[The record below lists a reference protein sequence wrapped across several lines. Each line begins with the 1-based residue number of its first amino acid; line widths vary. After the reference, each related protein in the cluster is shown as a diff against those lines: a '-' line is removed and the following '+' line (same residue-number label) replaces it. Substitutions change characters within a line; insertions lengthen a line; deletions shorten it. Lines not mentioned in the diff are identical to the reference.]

1 MRVPATRARLA
12 LVGAGIATLGVF
24 ALSLRVGPT
33 DIDLGAY
40 VDAVFAY
47 DPDLDTHLVA
57 RGIRLPRALLA
68 LLVGGSLAAAGAVM
82 QGVSRNPLAGPSLL
96 GLSGG
101 ASLATLIALVS
112 LPHLT
117 YTGSIFASLL
127 GAAVG
132 YGAVLAVA
140 ALSPGGFSPTR
151 LTLAGA
157 ALAALFS
164 AVTHGLLI
172 TFGMADKVLFWTA
185 GGITNATWDQLTTV
199 LPFLGVGAVVALALA
214 PAVSILNLGRETAV
228 GLGQNIIAV
237 RVGATASVLLLAG
250 GAAAVAGPVAFV
262 GLMVPH
268 LCRLIVGPDYRR
280 VIPLS
285 MLVGAAMTGLAD
297 VGARALLGDGELPLG
312 VVTALVGAPCFVWL
326 IRGHRRQNL
335 DGGAPTSAPRRAPRP
350 RPRTVPILIGALLTA
365 AVIAL
370 HVGRYEMSTAAI
382 IDTLLG
388 DGTPEQTLVLLS
400 LRLPRIAFGV
410 LVGAGISV
418 SGVLLQGVL
427 RNDLAEPGLIGVS
440 AGAGFAV
447 IAALWLLGPA
457 LLSSTLLLPAIALV
471 GALAATATVALL
483 GFGASP
489 SSPLLVL
496 IGVAVSSAL
505 GAGSMLI
512 SLQMSDSDHAFA
524 VAWAAGS
531 LNAGDWSDVAL
542 LAVALG
548 ALLPL
553 SRAFAPTLDVLRLGD
568 EAATGLGVVVAR
580 VAFSLLAL
588 GVMICAACMA
598 LGGGILFLGLLAPH
612 IARRLV
618 GADHAAAIPAAALVG
633 ATLLVVADIAGS
645 QLVPSVELP
654 AGIMVS
660 ALGAPYFLYLL
671 ARR

>member
-1 MRVPATRARLA
+1 MIDSATRARLA
-12 LVGAGIATLGVF
+12 LAGAGAATIGVF
-24 ALSLRVGPT
+24 VLSLLVGPT
-33 DIDLGAY
+33 DIEFGAY
-40 VDAVFAY
+40 VDALFAY
-47 DPDLDTHLVA
+47 DPTRDAHLVA

-68 LLVGGSLAAAGAVM
+68 LLVGGSLAASGAMM
-82 QGVSRNPLAGPSLL
+82 QGVTRNPLAGPSLM

-101 ASLATLIALVS
+101 ASLATLVALVS
-112 LPHLT
+112 IPHLT
-117 YTGSIFASLL
+117 YTGSIFASLI

-157 ALAALFS
+157 ATAALFS
-164 AVTHGLLI
+164 AVSQGLLI
-172 TFGMADKVLFWTA
+172 TFDMADKMLYWTA
-185 GGITNATWDQLTTV
+185 GGITNATWEQVATV
-199 LPFLGVGAVVALALA
+199 LPFLAVGAVAALGLA
-214 PAVSILNLGRETAV
+214 PAVTILNLGREAAT
-228 GLGQNIIAV
+228 GLGQNTIAV
-237 RVGATASVLLLAG
+237 RIGATASVLLLAG

-268 LCRLIVGPDYRR
+268 VCRLLVGPDYRR
-280 VIPLS
+280 VVPLS

-297 VGARALLGDGELPLG
+297 VGARAILGDGELPLG
-312 VVTALVGAPCFVWL
+312 VVTALIGAPCFVGL
-326 IRGHRRQNL
+326 IRGHRRRNL
-335 DGGAPTSAPRRAPRP
+335 DGGAPTSTPRRAPRP
-350 RPRTVPILIGALLTA
+350 QTRTLPILAGAL
-365 AVIAL
+365 VIAVAVAI
-370 HVGRYEMSTAAI
+370 HTGRYEMSTAAI
-382 IDTLLG
+382 IDALLG
-388 DGTPEQTLVLLS
+388 HGPPEHTLVLLS
-400 LRLPRIAFGV
+400 LRLPRLAFGV

-457 LLSSTLLLPAIALV
+457 LLSSTLLLPAVALV
-471 GALAATATVALL
+471 GALVATASVALL
-483 GFGASP
+483 GLGTSP

-496 IGVAVSSAL
+496 IGVAVSAAL

-512 SLQMSDSDHAFA
+512 SLQMNDSAHAFA

-531 LNAGDWSDVAL
+531 LNTGDWGDVAL
-542 LAVALG
+542 LALVLAVLI
-548 ALLPL
+548 PL
-553 SRAFAPTLDVLRLGD
+553 SRGFAPTLDVLRLGD

-580 VAFSLLAL
+580 SAFLLLAL

-618 GADHAAAIPAAALVG
+618 GAGHAATIPAAALVG
-633 ATLLVVADIAGS
+633 ATLLVVADVAGS
-645 QLVPSVELP
+645 QLVPAVELP

-671 ARR
+671 AKR

>member
-1 MRVPATRARLA
+1 MRDSAARFRLA
-12 LVGAGIATLGVF
+12 LAGAGAATIAVF
-24 ALSLRVGPT
+24 ALSLRVGLT
-33 DIDLGAY
+33 DVDLGAY
-40 VDAVFAY
+40 LDAIFAY
-47 DPDLDTHLVA
+47 DPDLDAHLVA
-57 RGIRLPRALLA
+57 RGIRLPRALLG

-82 QGVSRNPLAGPSLL
+82 QGVTRNPLAGPSLL

-101 ASLATLIALVS
+101 ASLATLVALVS
-112 LPHLT
+112 IPHLT
-117 YTGSIFASLL
+117 YTASIFASLI

-157 ALAALFS
+157 ATAALFS
-164 AVTHGLLI
+164 AVTQGLLI
-172 TFGMADKVLFWTA
+172 TFDMADKMLYWTA
-185 GGITNATWDQLTTV
+185 GGITNATWDQVTTV
-199 LPFLGVGAVVALALA
+199 LPFLAVGAVGALGLA
-214 PAVSILNLGRETAV
+214 PAVTILNLGRETAV

-237 RVGATASVLLLAG
+237 RICATGSVLFLAG

-268 LCRLIVGPDYRR
+268 VCRLLVGPDYRR

-297 VGARALLGDGELPLG
+297 LGARALLGDGELPLG

-335 DGGAPTSAPRRAPRP
+335 DGGAPTSSPRRGPRP
-350 RPRTVPILIGALLTA
+350 QPRTLPILTGALLIA
-365 AVIAL
+365 AVVAL
-370 HVGRYEMSTAAI
+370 HVGRYEMSTAALL
-382 IDTLLG
+382 DTLLG
-388 DGTPEQTLVLLS
+388 DGTAEQALVLLS
-400 LRLPRIAFGV
+400 LRLPRLAFAV

-447 IAALWLLGPA
+447 VAALWLLGPA
-457 LLSSTLLLPAIALV
+457 LLGSTLLLPAVALIGALV
-471 GALAATATVALL
+471 ATAAVALL
-483 GFGASP
+483 GLGASP

-496 IGVAVSSAL
+496 IGVAVSAAL

-512 SLQMSDSDHAFA
+512 SLQMSDNDHAFA
-524 VAWAAGS
+524 VAWSAGS

-542 LAVALG
+542 LAVVLG
-548 ALLPL
+548 VLIPVSRTL
-553 SRAFAPTLDVLRLGD
+553 SPTLDVLRLGD
-568 EAATGLGVVVAR
+568 ETATGLGVVVLR
-580 VAFSLLAL
+580 SSFVLLAL

-618 GADHAAAIPAAALVG
+618 GADHARAIPAAALVG
-633 ATLLVVADIAGS
+633 ATLLVVADVAGS
-645 QLVPSVELP
+645 QLVPAVELP

-671 ARR
+671 ARH